1 MTDPTTAREALVA
14 AIAGDLAQLLDRAE
28 ALHPAMVENSQS
40 VVAAHTQLAER
51 LDAFE
56 AQIIALTEKAK
67 VQLVK
72 HVITRTDAAARQ
84 AVEEQTRV
92 ITKAATQLF
101 DTRVDPRIQQ
111 LARVITHQ
119 VDRLGNPRE
128 RWWTHA
134 ATALAA
140 SAASSVT
147 TFAIVTHL
155 WHC

>member
-1 MTDPTTAREALVA
+1 MTDPITAREALVA

-28 ALHPAMVENSQS
+28 ALQPAMVENSQS
-40 VVAAHTQLAER
+40 VVAAHTQLAEQ
-51 LDAFE
+51 LAAFE

-84 AVEEQTRV
+84 AVEEQTRAM
-92 ITKAATQLF
+92 TKAATQLF

-111 LARVITHQ
+111 LAKVVAYQ
-119 VDRLGNPRE
+119 VDRIGRPWG

-134 ATALAA
+134 ATALASCVA
-140 SAASSVT
+140 TLAV
-147 TFAIVTHL
+147 VEHL
-155 WHC
+155 WPH